1 MFLKGKR
8 GNKNFMKM
16 FILEWKMF
24 FKELGDTLG
33 NLWRKHCPMCIC
45 KYGKEKKNIQLSKT
59 NSMTFIIMEL
69 MLGKLQ
75 LKRLKTNIQKDNHVA
90 RQSF

>member
-1 MFLKGKR
+1 
-8 GNKNFMKM
+8 
-16 FILEWKMF
+16 
-24 FKELGDTLG
+24 
-33 NLWRKHCPMCIC
+33 
-45 KYGKEKKNIQLSKT
+45 
-59 NSMTFIIMEL
+59 MTFIIMEL